1 MKLRALAP
9 AEAEIT
15 QAHDYLEAKLPSLGG
30 RFLDDLTATLSE
42 ISRQPLR
49 FQKLETLPPDQ
60 PYRRALLSIFRYAVI
75 YEILSDEILIVAVC
89 HTCRESNYW
98 LTRRTS

>member
-49 FQKLETLPPDQ
+49 FQKLETLRQ
-60 PYRRALLSIFRYAVI
+60 INRIAGRSSRYFAM
-75 YEILSDEILIVAVC
+75 
-89 HTCRESNYW
+89 R
-98 LTRRTS
+98 